1 MIRDATI
8 SDLPAMVELGRL
20 MHAESPVFN
29 RLRYWPEKVEK
40 QLSLLVE
47 ADYGFVRVAERGGC
61 IVAGMAGF
69 VLPEWC
75 SFDLVARELALYA
88 GPDARGG
95 VLGAALVRQFKAWAM
110 EQGAVFGTCG
120 ISTGVMVEQTARL
133 YESQGLRYVGP
144 IYEFSKD

>member
-1 MIRDATI
+1 MIRDATLA
-8 SDLPAMVELGRL
+8 DVPALVELGRL
-20 MHAESPVFN
+20 MHAESPVFS
-29 RLRYWPEKVEK
+29 RLRYWPEKVSS
-40 QLSLLVE
+40 QLSSLIE
-47 ADYGFVRVAERGGC
+47 AEYGFVRVADRGGR
-61 IVAGMAGF
+61 IVAGMVGF

-75 SFDLVARELALYA
+75 SYDLVARELALYA

-95 VLGAALVRQFKAWAM
+95 VLGAALVRQFRAWAT

-144 IYEFSKD
+144 IYEFSKE